1 MRHGNTDHR
10 EMRPLRRSFLL
21 DFGSHTGQKESGVGL
36 GDEAQL
42 AECLFSLQE
51 ALGLISSM
59 A

>member
-1 MRHGNTDHR
+1 
-10 EMRPLRRSFLL
+10 MRPLRRSFLL